1 MPVPAPGAGAGLKV
15 RDWTCENCGASRD
28 RDVNA
33 ARNLLAE
40 GMKLLQAAGGRP
52 EDLNALLTLL
62 VGAQGGTLGDQEKA
76 GTDLLPEAAA

>member
-1 MPVPAPGAGAGLKV
+1 M
-15 RDWTCENCGASRD
+15 RDWTCENCGASHD

-52 EDLNALLTLL
+52 EALNALLTLDKTL
-62 VGAQGGTLGDQEKA
+62 LARAQGGTLGDQEEA